1 MPMPRA
7 VARFNRY
14 PNRIVSRIARHI
26 PPLLLLTHT
35 GRTSGKEYQTPVCG
49 FRTDA
54 GFIIALTYGR
64 EADWVRNVLAA
75 GGCDVEYRNRRLTL
89 TDPTLV
95 VTDPHEQPHE
105 QPLPGAIK
113 RALGLLRVRDFL
125 TLRVARPD

>member
-49 FRTDA
+49 FQTDA

-64 EADWVRNVLAA
+64 EADWVRNVLAV
-75 GGCDVEYRNRRLTL
+75 GRCEVMYRNRRMNLTEPRL
-89 TDPTLV
+89 VNADPR
-95 VTDPHEQPHE
+95 E